1 MVNDLGGAR
10 DGSGQSSNMADQV
23 VAEIVAA
30 GGKAVA
36 SYDSV
41 ATADGAERIVKTA
54 VDAFGRLDVLVNN
67 AGILRDKTLLKMDE
81 AMWDAVIAVHLKGT
95 FLCTQAA
102 ARSR

>member
-1 MVNDLGGAR
+1 
-10 DGSGQSSNMADQV
+10 MADEV
-23 VAEIVAA
+23 VSEIVAA

-41 ATADGAERIVKTA
+41 VTPAGADKIVKTA
-54 VDAFGRLDVLVNN
+54 VDSFGRLDVLVNN

-81 AMWDAVIAVHLKGT
+81 SMWDAVIAVHLKGT

-102 ARSR
+102 AKQMLSQGGGGRIVNTT